1 MDIKTKLHFTKIYID
16 LIAIRKSK
24 VTIKLNKE
32 VYVGMCI
39 LYLSKV
45 LLYDLHYGY
54 LRNRNGTKWI
64 LLFTDTNSS
73 ICEIKTEDV

>member
-1 MDIKTKLHFTKIYID
+1 MDIKTKLYFTKIYID

-45 LLYDLHYGY
+45 LLYDLHYGC
-54 LRNRNGTKWI
+54 LRNRNGTK
-64 LLFTDTNSS
+64 
-73 ICEIKTEDV
+73 